1 MTTIAAKLRYNRA
14 MSNSDIKKTNFK
26 ELMDELGQLES
37 TIESRELDDLDQL
50 MDEVS
55 RAEKIIDEL
64 RSRLEAAEKK
74 IEDSKSDDE

>member
-1 MTTIAAKLRYNRA
+1 
-14 MSNSDIKKTNFK
+14 
-26 ELMDELGQLES
+26 MDELGQLES

>member
-1 MTTIAAKLRYNRA
+1 